1 MVKLTAESKVL
12 SSTQAASGWSSS
24 SDEGEEGGYSKRKK
38 LLSLKKRFEKAENK
52 QFMQK
57 QRKKDILDKEYDMGK
72 QRKSRKNTAFGGNTW
87 SKATSLKQG
96 SMSDKF

>member
-1 MVKLTAESKVL
+1 
-12 SSTQAASGWSSS
+12 
-24 SDEGEEGGYSKRKK
+24 
-38 LLSLKKRFEKAENK
+38 
-52 QFMQK
+52 MQK